1 MKEHKDLENQQEYA
15 ARQEDSPEEGD
26 AARQEDSPEEEY
38 SFLQETIKDEA
49 GGAPGKVRRDIF
61 RTACLGLVLGIVAC
75 FSFYAVKPL
84 MEEWF
89 EDSPREVKIPE
100 EEEEEEPVASE
111 NVEEQTAHP
120 LDEEDYRQMQQ
131 SMTATALE
139 ASRCVAEIVG
149 VTGDEDWMTDAYD
162 SRNSV
167 SGLIIADNGRELLV
181 FAKTSV
187 TEEAREIRAAFY
199 DGSSYTATLKKRD
212 ANLGYGIYA
221 VNRSEIQQ
229 GTWAQIRTATLGSS
243 GSMTKGSPVIAVG
256 KQFGYSGGI
265 GFGTAASTRNS
276 LEKADG
282 SYRLIGTDIAA
293 AQEGTGVLFNLEGE
307 AVAMI
312 DQTISEESSMNLVTG
327 YGMTD
332 MKDIIENLSNAE
344 AVPYLGIHGIDVT
357 EEIRNQGIPEGV
369 YVKEVDAGAPAM
381 TAGIQAGDIIT
392 SIDGVEIRTLSA
404 YHTALMEKDSG
415 SELRVKGQRRGSGG
429 YVDITFT
436 VTVGSKE

>member
-187 TEEAREIRAAFY
+187 TEEAQEIRAAFY
-199 DGSSYTATLKKRD
+199 DGSSY
-212 ANLGYGIYA
+212 
-221 VNRSEIQQ
+221 
-229 GTWAQIRTATLGSS
+229 TATLGSS